1 MEAEAAEQ
9 KKDFDP
15 EATGAHKTP
24 SKLSEKKRRRSHTAE
39 GSESDVPSKIRKTSE
54 CEGGEREKDGARSSK
69 SSLSHQCKKRKLQ
82 KDLNGTAVCHFTSS
96 LFLIFKVKFKSFYTQ
111 TTKLVVVLTLSFPS
125 QSRPLTGM
133 HSRLLRRAKKTETT
147 QQLKQ
152 KGREK
157 RSTKRN

>member
-54 CEGGEREKDGARSSK
+54 SEGGEREKDGARSSK
-69 SSLSHQCKKRKLQ
+69 SSLSHQCKKKKTTKRSKRDSCLSFY
-82 KDLNGTAVCHFTSS
+82 L
-96 LFLIFKVKFKSFYTQ
+96 LIVPHFKVKFKSFYTQ

-125 QSRPLTGM
+125 
-133 HSRLLRRAKKTETT
+133 
-147 QQLKQ
+147 
-152 KGREK
+152 
-157 RSTKRN
+157 